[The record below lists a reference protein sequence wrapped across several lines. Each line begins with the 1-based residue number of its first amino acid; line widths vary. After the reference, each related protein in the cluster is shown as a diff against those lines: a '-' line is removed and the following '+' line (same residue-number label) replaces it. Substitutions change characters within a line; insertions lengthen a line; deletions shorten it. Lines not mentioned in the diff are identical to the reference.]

1 MAKHIKKRNSSSRWL
16 YVGAVAMLMLLA
28 WPARPAQSG
37 NFVFYFPKTHSI
49 LPMKAYQNVRYLPAL
64 KLLNLFGHVAGIQ
77 AKRKTLK
84 VWFESTEIRFREKN
98 PTVRLNNAKLRLSNP
113 PQTME
118 GEWMVPVDFLT
129 EVLPTLINQTVEYQK
144 GQNRIFIGNVK
155 PNSFTVHMEP
165 LDGGTQLTFQF
176 ADPISLRTA
185 ARNSR
190 WILYLGSHPVEPI
203 QSSFEFQNSYVS
215 RVQFEDQDGH
225 PKLVLTPAVKGLDFY
240 PKLGNENKTL
250 VADIMKPKGAEARSA
265 PALPPPPTPR
275 PAPKQPPAA
284 AVVQPPAPVQ
294 GPNLSLP
301 AVVLD
306 AGHGGSDPGAQDGK
320 GVLEKNLTA
329 QIVGTV
335 SKALQATGRYRIVL
349 TRTDDQTVDF
359 DQRATEANA
368 ANPIAFITFHAGN
381 LGPSTPRVMVYTYHP
396 SSPVEMASGA
406 DPSPLFTPWNKV
418 QLAYLNRSRQ
428 LAQAL
433 QQDLAKD
440 TGVAAASPM
449 EVPLRVLRNIAAP
462 AVAIEVGS
470 LAPGTNPAPL
480 TQQSFQDKIAAAV
493 VQAIENIQGGR
504 S

>member
-1 MAKHIKKRNSSSRWL
+1 
-16 YVGAVAMLMLLA
+16 MLMLLA

-49 LPMKAYQNVRYLPAL
+49 LQTKAYQNVQYLPVL
-64 KLLNLFGHVAGIQ
+64 KLLNLVGHVAGLQ

-84 VWFESTEIRFREKN
+84 VWFGSTKIQFREKN
-98 PTVRLNNAKLRLSNP
+98 PIVRLNNAKLRLSNP
-113 PQTME
+113 PRTME

-129 EVLPTLINQTVEYQK
+129 EILPTLINQTVEYQT

-165 LDGGTQLTFQF
+165 LENGAQLTFQF
-176 ADPISLRTA
+176 ATPVSLQTA

-203 QSSFEFQNSYVS
+203 QSNFEFQNSYVS
-215 RVQFEDQDGH
+215 RVQFEDQDGR
-225 PKLVLTPAVKGLDFY
+225 PKLVLTPAAAGLDFY
-240 PKLGNENKTL
+240 PKLGNGNKTL
-250 VADIMKPKGAEARSA
+250 VADVMKPKVAAAQPA
-265 PALPPPPTPR
+265 PALPPPPP
-275 PAPKQPPAA
+275 PAPHPAPEQPPAA
-284 AVVQPPAPVQ
+284 AVVKPQA
-294 GPNLSLP
+294 PNLLLP

-306 AGHGGSDPGAQDGK
+306 AGHGGADAGAQGPDGL
-320 GVLEKNLTA
+320 LEKNLTA

-349 TRTDDQTVDF
+349 TRTGDQTVDF
-359 DQRATEANA
+359 DQRAAEANA
-368 ANPIAFITFHAGN
+368 ATPIAFITFHAGN
-381 LGPSTPRVMVYTYHP
+381 LGPSAPMVRVYTYCP
-396 SSPVEMASGA
+396 SSPVALASGA
-406 DPSPLFTPWNKV
+406 DPAPLFTLWNKI
-418 QLAYLNRSRQ
+418 QLDYLNRSRQ

-433 QQDLAKD
+433 QRDLAKD
-440 TGVAAASPM
+440 TGVAPASPM
-449 EVPLRVLRNIAAP
+449 EVPLRDLRSIAAP

-493 VQAIENIQGGR
+493 VQALENMQGGR

>member
-1 MAKHIKKRNSSSRWL
+1 
-16 YVGAVAMLMLLA
+16 MLMLLA

-250 VADIMKPKGAEARSA
+250 VADIMKPKGAEARS
-265 PALPPPPTPR
+265 PGFRRLRLRVRRRSSRLPRRWFSRRLPCRVPISRCPPWFWTR
-275 PAPKQPPAA
+275 GTAA
-284 AVVQPPAPVQ
+284 ATRARR
-294 GPNLSLP
+294 
-301 AVVLD
+301 
-306 AGHGGSDPGAQDGK
+306 
-320 GVLEKNLTA
+320 TA
-329 QIVGTV
+329 RGFL
-335 SKALQATGRYRIVL
+335 K
-349 TRTDDQTVDF
+349 RT
-359 DQRATEANA
+359 
-368 ANPIAFITFHAGN
+368 
-381 LGPSTPRVMVYTYHP
+381 
-396 SSPVEMASGA
+396 
-406 DPSPLFTPWNKV
+406 
-418 QLAYLNRSRQ
+418 
-428 LAQAL
+428 
-433 QQDLAKD
+433 
-440 TGVAAASPM
+440 
-449 EVPLRVLRNIAAP
+449 
-462 AVAIEVGS
+462 
-470 LAPGTNPAPL
+470 
-480 TQQSFQDKIAAAV
+480 
-493 VQAIENIQGGR
+493 
-504 S
+504 